1 MDAPPHGR
9 WLRANNLGMHFLVRT
24 NLANDSVGTY
34 ANKDNFYVIDLKRS
48 GDAATAASSSLT
60 YDMGTKEAAMMIAS
74 SINSS
79 RDFQTGAHSQGRY
92 LRAKYQ
98 NMSGRTEYKG
108 RNDNALPFSTGE
120 FTISTSATHLG

>member
-1 MDAPPHGR
+1 
-9 WLRANNLGMHFLVRT
+9 
-24 NLANDSVGTY
+24 
-34 ANKDNFYVIDLKRS
+34 
-48 GDAATAASSSLT
+48 
-60 YDMGTKEAAMMIAS
+60 MIAS

-120 FTISTSATHLG
+120 FTISTSATHAIGSTYVLTFNAGVLLSTIKAGDSFTRRGQTLVSLVRLLM